1 MRAFFYTIMI
11 YYKNG
16 SIENNLSHSDLQ
28 QGLFDALQ
36 KIGAKQKV
44 LVVPPDY
51 TRFQSRA
58 GELTNI
64 AWKYYE
70 EKVTDILPALGTH
83 TPMTDEQISH
93 MFNDTPR
100 ELFREHDWRNEVV
113 TLGEVPSEYVKS
125 VTNGAVDFPWPA
137 QVNKLLLEGNF
148 DLILSIGQ
156 VVPHEVVGMANHNKN
171 ILVGTG
177 GVEGINKSHYVG
189 AAYGMEKMMG
199 HADTPVRRIFNYAS
213 EHFLKD
219 LPIVYVLTVVGVN
232 REGKLQTYGLFVGD
246 SFDVFEEAA
255 KLSILVNFQM
265 VEKPLDKVV
274 VWLDPTEFKS
284 TWLGNKSIYR
294 TRMAIADGGE
304 LIVLAPAL
312 KEFGEDK
319 EIDRLIRKY
328 GYLGTPKTLQAVDEN
343 EELRANLGAA
353 AHLIHGS
360 SEGRFK
366 ITYCP
371 GKDSENLT
379 KKEIEEV
386 GFEWG
391 DIDDMLQRYPIN
403 QLKEGHN
410 TMPNGEEV
418 FYISNPALGL
428 WAYKERFELLK

>member
-1 MRAFFYTIMI
+1 MI
-11 YYKNG
+11 YYQNG
-16 SIENNLSHSDLQ
+16 STENNLSHSDLQ
-28 QGLFDALQ
+28 EGLFEAF
-36 KIGAKQKV
+36 KKMGAKQKV
-44 LVVPPDY
+44 LAVPPDY

-58 GELTNI
+58 GELTKI
-64 AWKYYE
+64 AWDYYGD
-70 EKVTDILPALGTH
+70 KLTDILPALGTH

-93 MFNDTPR
+93 MFGDTPR
-100 ELFREHDWRNEVV
+100 NLFREHDWRNDVV
-113 TLGEVPSEYVKS
+113 TLGEVPADYVKS
-125 VTNGAVDFPWPA
+125 VSDGAVDFAWPA
-137 QVNKLLLEGNF
+137 QVNKLLLEGNY
-148 DLILSIGQ
+148 DLILSLGQ

-177 GVEGINKSHYVG
+177 GVEGINKSHFVG

-213 EHFLKD
+213 EHYLKD

-232 REGKLQTYGLFVGD
+232 KEGKLQTYGLFVGD
-246 SFDVFEEAA
+246 SLDVFDMAA
-255 KLSILVNFQM
+255 KLSLQVNFQM
-265 VEKPLDKVV
+265 LDEPLDKVV

-284 TWLGNKSIYR
+284 TWLGNKSVYR

-304 LIVLAPAL
+304 LVVLAPAL

-328 GYLGTPKTLQAVDEN
+328 GYFGTPRTLKSVDEN
-343 EELRANLGAA
+343 EELRTNLSAA

-360 SEGRFK
+360 SEGRFN

-371 GKDSENLT
+371 GNKPENLT
-379 KKEIEEV
+379 KEEIESV
-386 GFEWG
+386 GFNWG
-391 DIDDMLQRYPIN
+391 DIDEMMQRYPVS
-403 QLKEGHN
+403 QLKEGYN
-410 TMPNGEEV
+410 TMPNGEKI